1 MASSGFEKFK
11 ILPAGARALLRSDQV
26 RADLQRRAESVQRA
40 AQGQTAAEIT
50 ADSYTGKGR
59 AGATVIGV
67 PMAQEQDRR
76 ILGGAIDAAGH

>member
-1 MASSGFEKFK
+1 MAASGFEKFK
-11 ILPAGARALLRSDQV
+11 ILPKGARSLLRSDQV

-40 AQGQTAAEIT
+40 AQGQTEAELT

-67 PMAQEQDRR
+67 PLAQEQDQR